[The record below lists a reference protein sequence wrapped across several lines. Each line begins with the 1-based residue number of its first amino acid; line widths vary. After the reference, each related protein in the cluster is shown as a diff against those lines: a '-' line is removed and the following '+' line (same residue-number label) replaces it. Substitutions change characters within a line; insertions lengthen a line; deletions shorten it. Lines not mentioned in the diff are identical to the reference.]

1 MTGRLRLAITVSAA
15 GIVGRAESIAAHGLD
30 VDRYAQIAR
39 RAEAAALDA
48 VFLPDSPAHEP
59 TTLLA
64 ALAAV
69 TDRIGL
75 IGTLSAAHND
85 PLELARRVADT
96 DYLSSGR
103 IGWRVAENELAGR
116 LYGTGPE
123 SFPDRSAFVDSVL
136 RRWHDRTEL
145 RSPQGHPVVVR
156 GSGDADVVL
165 VDGRGIHDHRQGLR
179 EALRAQGRDPDSVV
193 VLQNIAVVLSA
204 TDAEAEEIAPA
215 LDDLDTG
222 GHAVVAGTPIR
233 VADELEERLRQGRA
247 DGFNVLPDVLPSG
260 FDAFTE
266 HLLPELR
273 RRGLFRT
280 GYESR
285 TLRGHL
291 GLAIPAGADSPQ
303 VRTASLTARSRR
315 PVTA

>member
-1 MTGRLRLAITVSAA
+1 MTGRLHLTLAVSAA
-15 GIVGRAESIAAHGLD
+15 GILGRAGSFDADAD
-30 VDRYAQIAR
+30 SYAETAR

-75 IGTLSAAHND
+75 IGTLSAGHHD

-96 DYLSSGR
+96 DYLSNGR
-103 IGWRVAENELAGR
+103 IGWRVAENEPSRRIFGAG
-116 LYGTGPE
+116 PQ
-123 SFPDRSAFVDSVL
+123 SVPDRCAFVDSVV
-136 RRWHDRTEL
+136 RRWHERTEL
-145 RSPQGHPVVVR
+145 RSPQGRPVVVR

-165 VDGRGIHDHRQGLR
+165 VDGRGVHDHRRGLR

-204 TDAEAEEIAPA
+204 TEPEARELAPA
-215 LDDLDTG
+215 LGDLDTG
-222 GHAVVAGTPIR
+222 GHAVVAGTPAR
-233 VADELEERLRQGRA
+233 VADELQERLRRGLA

-266 HLLPELR
+266 QLLPELR
-273 RRGLFRT
+273 RRGLFRS

-291 GLAIPAGADSPQ
+291 GLAIPAGADSPK
-303 VRTASLTARSRR
+303 VRTASLVARSRR